1 MCLCTHETFFS
12 FYFATN
18 LPPPSHF
25 RAAFLWKKTTSAP
38 AEDWGQHH
46 SLLLSLSL
54 FLPLCVCVWS
64 CCRPINTTILGLQ
77 QWEKGR
83 LANTSNTINVI
94 ARLLFLSNSVS
105 ERELVCI
112 YIPDPDHWKTCPTSI
127 RKWSNERENIE
138 KVLTSAERCAD
149 LSVVVVFKNNTS
161 INFIFFSFLR

>member
-1 MCLCTHETFFS
+1 MYTRDVFFLFILQQTFLHHLIFVLL
-12 FYFATN
+12 FFE
-18 LPPPSHF
+18 
-25 RAAFLWKKTTSAP
+25 KKTTSAP

-149 LSVVVVFKNNTS
+149 LTVVVVFKNNTS